1 MKIDLIPI
9 DKVIPYANNPRKNE
23 LAIAKVSESIR
34 EFGFRQPIV
43 VDKNYV
49 IIAGHTRLMA
59 ARQLGLLEVPVHI
72 AEGLTLAQVKAYRIA
87 DNRAAQESEWDEEL
101 LKIELGD
108 LESSGFNLELTGFN
122 ADELKEL
129 MLPASISELAEDDA
143 IPDLEEDE
151 TKAVTKPGDLWCLG
165 KYHRLFCGDSLKAES
180 IEQAMCG
187 NRAHMIFTDPPYNV
201 DYSNDVGDKICNDKQ
216 KSEEFYQF
224 LLSACKNMLK
234 TCDGAVYISMGASE
248 LHTLHKAFIAAGGHW
263 STFIIWVKNHFSL
276 GRSDY
281 QRQYEPILYG
291 WPEGSKHHWCGDRN
305 QTDVW
310 NFAKPSANNLHP
322 TMKPVELVMRAIENS
337 SRMKDF
343 VLDPFAGSGST
354 LIACEKLNRSARLI
368 EIDPKYCDVIIKRWQ
383 EFTGQQALH
392 GKLLKS
398 FNEIEKNKITD
409 MEKK

>member
-1 MKIDLIPI
+1 MKIDLIQI

-143 IPDLEEDE
+143 IPALVEDE
-151 TKAVTKPGDLWCLG
+151 TKTVTKPGDLWCLG
-165 KYHRLFCGDSLKAES
+165 KYHRLFCGDSTKPES

-216 KSEEFYQF
+216 KSEEFYNF
-224 LLSACKNMLK
+224 LITSCKNMLCICWGPLVNFYHLGEESFLTWK
-234 TCDGAVYISMGASE
+234 IR
-248 LHTLHKAFIAAGGHW
+248 L
-263 STFIIWVKNHFSL
+263 ST
-276 GRSDY
+276 
-281 QRQYEPILYG
+281 PI
-291 WPEGSKHHWCGDRN
+291 
-305 QTDVW
+305 
-310 NFAKPSANNLHP
+310 
-322 TMKPVELVMRAIENS
+322 
-337 SRMKDF
+337 
-343 VLDPFAGSGST
+343 
-354 LIACEKLNRSARLI
+354 
-368 EIDPKYCDVIIKRWQ
+368 
-383 EFTGQQALH
+383 
-392 GKLLKS
+392 
-398 FNEIEKNKITD
+398 
-409 MEKK
+409 